1 MQYRRTKIA
10 GASYFFTVVTH
21 ERRPIFHNAD
31 NLALFDAGVSR
42 IKDRH
47 PFDIDAFVVLPGHI
61 HTIWTLPEADANVGY
76 STRWRLIKEAF
87 TKPFAKAHG

>member
-76 STRWRLIKEAF
+76 STRWRPIKEAF